1 MDFIIPNSLKK
12 SMNVAANESVSN
24 MTSPPKSIEKKTN
37 ATANAI
43 PTLCFITMCKNEE
56 HCIQQTL
63 ESVYKYIDYWV
74 VCDTGSTDKTCDI
87 VTSFFKEKNIPG
99 ELFVDEWIS
108 FDKNKTL
115 MFERAYQKTD
125 YVLHLDADDFL
136 VGDFKKELISGAESD
151 KFDFKTKRGNSQFTT
166 SYLYNNSLQW
176 VYAGVA
182 HNIIMCLNKN
192 DVVSSNIFEK
202 QDGFY
207 VDANERGSRKLDPNK
222 YLNDALKL
230 KNQFFETLYE
240 DPYGL
245 NNRSVFYTAQSYYD
259 SRMFKEA
266 YQWYNLYTKLKDTW
280 NEEVFESHMRLGHCM
295 IELKFEMEQ
304 IVKQFEKAIKIFP
317 DRAEPHYWLGKYLNS
332 NSHNEQA
339 YKYLKEAK
347 SKNIEKVFKIYRLFV
362 NRFVY
367 GKYVNDELSVAC
379 FWTDRGKE
387 GFKLLN
393 EIIEDDDCYFEEHK
407 ERFETNKNHFITKFK
422 FNADGEID
430 VDDDAQKKQD
440 EDNENNK
447 DAFTINF

>member
-12 SMNVAANESVSN
+12 NINVVVKNADVDTSMPNIPP
-24 MTSPPKSIEKKTN
+24 SPPKRIKKTTN
-37 ATANAI
+37 A
-43 PTLCFITMCKNEE
+43 TLCFITMCKNEE

-63 ESVYKYIDYWV
+63 ESVYKHIDYWV

-87 VTSFFKEKNIPG
+87 VINFFKEKNIPG
-99 ELFVDEWIS
+99 ELFVDEWIG

-151 KFDFKTKRGNSQFTT
+151 KFNFKTKRGNSQFTT

-182 HNIIMCLNKN
+182 HNIIVCLNKS
-192 DVVSSNIFEK
+192 DIVESNIFISE
-202 QDGFY
+202 DDRGLY

-230 KNQFFETLYE
+230 KDQFFETLYD

-245 NNRSVFYTAQSYYD
+245 NSRSVFYTAQSYYD
-259 SRMFKEA
+259 SKMFKEA

-280 NEEVFESHMRLGHCM
+280 IEEEFESQMRLGRCM
-295 IELKFEMEQ
+295 IELKFHVDKV
-304 IVKQFEKAIKIFP
+304 INQFEKAIQIFP
-317 DRAEPHYWLGKYLNS
+317 DRAEPYYALGKFLNVEP
-332 NSHNEQA
+332 HNELG

-347 SKNIEKVFKIYRLFV
+347 NKNVEEVLKKYRLFV
-362 NRFVY
+362 DVFVY

-379 FWTDRGKE
+379 YWTNRGSE
-387 GFKLLN
+387 GLKLLN
-393 EIIEDDDCYFEEHK
+393 EIIDDNDEHFIEHK
-407 ERFETNKNHFITKFK
+407 ERFETNKQHFM
-422 FNADGEID
+422 
-430 VDDDAQKKQD
+430 
-440 EDNENNK
+440 NK
-447 DAFTINF
+447 YRMLHL

>member
-12 SMNVAANESVSN
+12 NINVVVKNADVDTSVMPN
-24 MTSPPKSIEKKTN
+24 MPSPPKVIKKTTN
-37 ATANAI
+37 TTNIISAF

-56 HCIQQTL
+56 HCIKQTL
-63 ESVYKYIDYWV
+63 ESVYKHIDYWV

-99 ELFVDEWIS
+99 ELFVDEWIG

-115 MFERAYQKTD
+115 MFERAYKKTD

-136 VGDFKKELISGAESD
+136 IGDFKKELISQAKSD

-182 HNIIMCLNKN
+182 HNIIVCLNKS
-192 DVVSSNIFEK
+192 DIVESNIFIS
-202 QDGFY
+202 QNDGDGGGDEGGLY

-222 YLNDALKL
+222 YLKDALKL
-230 KNQFFETLYE
+230 KDQFFETLYD

-245 NNRSVFYTAQSYYD
+245 NSRSVFYTAQSYYD
-259 SRMFKEA
+259 SKMFKEA

-280 NEEVFESHMRLGHCM
+280 IEEEFESQMRLGRCM
-295 IELKFEMEQ
+295 IELKFDVDRV
-304 IVKQFEKAIKIFP
+304 ITQFEKAIQIFP
-317 DRAEPHYWLGKYLNS
+317 DRAEPCYALGKFLNVEP
-332 NSHNEQA
+332 HNELA

-347 SKNIEKVFKIYRLFV
+347 NKNVEEVLKKYRLFV
-362 NRFVY
+362 DIFVY

-379 FWTDRGKE
+379 YWTNRGNE

-393 EIIEDDDCYFEEHK
+393 EIIDNDDCHFTEHK
-407 ERFETNKNHFITKFK
+407 DRFEMNKKHFTNKYSILYL
-422 FNADGEID
+422 
-430 VDDDAQKKQD
+430 
-440 EDNENNK
+440 
-447 DAFTINF
+447 

>member
-12 SMNVAANESVSN
+12 NINAVVKNADVDTSVMQN
-24 MTSPPKSIEKKTN
+24 IPPSPPKVIKKTTN
-37 ATANAI
+37 TTNIISAF

-56 HCIQQTL
+56 HCIKQTL
-63 ESVYKYIDYWV
+63 ESVYKHIDYWV

-99 ELFVDEWIS
+99 ELFVDEWIG

-136 VGDFKKELISGAESD
+136 IGDFKKELISQAKSD
-151 KFDFKTKRGNSQFTT
+151 KFNFKTKRGNSQFTT

-182 HNIIMCLNKN
+182 HNIIVCLNKS
-192 DVVSSNIFEK
+192 DIVESNIFISE
-202 QDGFY
+202 DDRGLY

-230 KNQFFETLYE
+230 KDQFFETLYD

-245 NNRSVFYTAQSYYD
+245 NSRSVFYTAQSYYD
-259 SRMFKEA
+259 SKMFKEA

-280 NEEVFESHMRLGHCM
+280 IEEDFESQMRLGRCM
-295 IELKFEMEQ
+295 IELKFHVDKV
-304 IVKQFEKAIKIFP
+304 INQFEKAIQVFP
-317 DRAEPHYWLGKYLNS
+317 DRAEPYYALGKFLNVEP
-332 NSHNEQA
+332 HNELA

-347 SKNIEKVFKIYRLFV
+347 NKNVEEVLKKYRLFV
-362 NRFVY
+362 DVFVY

-379 FWTDRGKE
+379 FWTNRGSE
-387 GFKLLN
+387 GLKLLN
-393 EIIEDDDCYFEEHK
+393 EVINDDDCHFTEHK
-407 ERFETNKNHFITKFK
+407 ERFETNKQHFM
-422 FNADGEID
+422 
-430 VDDDAQKKQD
+430 
-440 EDNENNK
+440 NK
-447 DAFTINF
+447 YRMLHL

>member
-12 SMNVAANESVSN
+12 GMNVVVNVDVDASVVRN
-24 MTSPPKSIEKKTN
+24 MPPSPPKVIKKTTN
-37 ATANAI
+37 ETNAI

-63 ESVYKYIDYWV
+63 ESVYKHIDYWI

-99 ELFVDEWIS
+99 ELFVDEWIG

-125 YVLHLDADDFL
+125 YVLYLDADNFL
-136 VGDFKKELISGAESD
+136 VGDFKKELIPGAESD

-182 HNIIMCLNKN
+182 HNIIICLNKN
-192 DVVSSNIFEK
+192 DVVSSNIFVN
-202 QDGFY
+202 QDGLY
-207 VDANERGSRKLDPNK
+207 VDANEKRGGSRKLDPNK

-230 KNQFFETLYE
+230 KDQFFETLHE

-245 NNRSVFYTAQSYYD
+245 NSRSIFYTAQSYYD
-259 SRMFKEA
+259 SKMFKEA

-280 NEEVFESHMRLGHCM
+280 IEEEFESQMRKGHCM
-295 IELKFEMEQ
+295 IQLKYN
-304 IVKQFEKAIKIFP
+304 IDNVINQFEKAIQIFP
-317 DRAEPHYWLGKYLNS
+317 DRAEPYYALGKFLNVEP
-332 NSHNEQA
+332 HNELA

-347 SKNIEKVFKIYRLFV
+347 NKNVEEVLKKYRLFV
-362 NRFVY
+362 DVFVY
-367 GKYVNDELSVAC
+367 GKYVDDELSVAC
-379 FWTDRGKE
+379 YWTNRGSE

-393 EIIEDDDCYFEEHK
+393 EIINDDDCYFTEHK
-407 ERFETNKNHFITKFK
+407 ERFEMNKQHFM
-422 FNADGEID
+422 
-430 VDDDAQKKQD
+430 
-440 EDNENNK
+440 NK
-447 DAFTINF
+447 YRMLHL

>member
-12 SMNVAANESVSN
+12 NINVVVKNADVDTSVVPN
-24 MTSPPKSIEKKTN
+24 MPSPPKVIKNTTN
-37 ATANAI
+37 TTNVTNAI

-87 VTSFFKEKNIPG
+87 VTNFFKEKNIPG

-115 MFERAYQKTD
+115 MFERAYKKTD

-136 VGDFKKELISGAESD
+136 VGDFKKELILDAESD
-151 KFDFKTKRGNSQFTT
+151 MFYFTYKRGFSTWKL
-166 SYLYNNSLQW
+166 SSLYKNSLKW

-182 HNIIMCLNKN
+182 HNIIVCLNKN
-192 DVVSSNIFEK
+192 NIVESNIYVN
-202 QDGFY
+202 QDGLY
-207 VDANERGSRKLDPNK
+207 VDAEERGARKLDPNK

-230 KNQFFETLYE
+230 KDQFFETLYD
-240 DPYGL
+240 DPLGL
-245 NNRSVFYTAQSYYD
+245 NSRSVFYTAQSYFD
-259 SRMFKEA
+259 SKMFKEA

-280 NEEVFESHMRLGHCM
+280 IEEEFESQMRLGRCM
-295 IELKFEMEQ
+295 IHLKYHVDKV
-304 IVKQFEKAIKIFP
+304 INQFEKAIQIFP
-317 DRAEPHYWLGKYLNS
+317 DRAEPYYAVGKFLNVEP
-332 NSHNEQA
+332 HNELA

-347 SKNIEKVFKIYRLFV
+347 TKNVEEVLKKYRLFV
-362 NRFVY
+362 DVFVY

-379 FWTDRGKE
+379 YWTNRGNE

-393 EIIEDDDCYFEEHK
+393 EVINDDDCHFAGHK
-407 ERFETNKNHFITKFK
+407 DRFEMNKKHFMSKYSILHL
-422 FNADGEID
+422 
-430 VDDDAQKKQD
+430 
-440 EDNENNK
+440 
-447 DAFTINF
+447 

>member
-12 SMNVAANESVSN
+12 GMNVVVNVDVDASVVRN
-24 MTSPPKSIEKKTN
+24 MPPSPPKVIKKTTN
-37 ATANAI
+37 ATNAI

-63 ESVYKYIDYWV
+63 ESVYKHIDYWI

-99 ELFVDEWIS
+99 ELFVDEWIG

-125 YVLHLDADDFL
+125 YVLYLDADNFL
-136 VGDFKKELISGAESD
+136 VGDFKKELIPGAESD

-182 HNIIMCLNKN
+182 HNIIVCLNKN
-192 DVVSSNIFEK
+192 DVVSSNIFVN
-202 QDGFY
+202 QDGLY
-207 VDANERGSRKLDPNK
+207 VDTNEKRGGSRKLDPNK

-230 KNQFFETLYE
+230 KNQFFETLHE

-259 SRMFKEA
+259 SKMFKEA

-280 NEEVFESHMRLGHCM
+280 IEEEFESQMRLGRCM
-295 IELKFEMEQ
+295 IQLKYN
-304 IVKQFEKAIKIFP
+304 IDNVINQFEKAIQIFP
-317 DRAEPHYWLGKYLNS
+317 DRAEPYYALGKFLNVE
-332 NSHNEQA
+332 SHNELA

-347 SKNIEKVFKIYRLFV
+347 TKNVEEVLKKYKLFV
-362 NRFVY
+362 DVFVY
-367 GKYVNDELSVAC
+367 GKYVDDELSVAC
-379 FWTDRGKE
+379 YWTNRGSE

-393 EIIEDDDCYFEEHK
+393 EIINDDDCYFVEHK
-407 ERFETNKNHFITKFK
+407 ERFEMNKQHFM
-422 FNADGEID
+422 
-430 VDDDAQKKQD
+430 
-440 EDNENNK
+440 NK
-447 DAFTINF
+447 YRMLHL

>member
-1 MDFIIPNSLKK
+1 MDFIISDTSSKKLKGSK
-12 SMNVAANESVSN
+12 M
-24 MTSPPKSIEKKTN
+24 
-37 ATANAI
+37 

-56 HCIQQTL
+56 HCIKQTL
-63 ESVYKYIDYWV
+63 ESVYKHIDYWV

-87 VTSFFKEKNIPG
+87 VTEFFKEKNIPG
-99 ELFVDEWIS
+99 ELFVDEWIG

-222 YLNDALKL
+222 YLKDALKL
-230 KNQFFETLYE
+230 KDQFYETLYE

-245 NNRSVFYTAQSYYD
+245 NSRSVFYTAQSYYD
-259 SRMFKEA
+259 SKMFKEA

-280 NEEVFESHMRLGHCM
+280 IEEEFESQMRLGRCM
-295 IELKFEMEQ
+295 IELKFDVDRVITQ
-304 IVKQFEKAIKIFP
+304 YEKAIQIFP
-317 DRAEPHYWLGKYLNS
+317 DRAEPCYALGKFLNVEP
-332 NSHNEQA
+332 HNELA

-347 SKNIEKVFKIYRLFV
+347 NKNVEEVLKKYRLFV
-362 NRFVY
+362 DVFVY

-379 FWTDRGKE
+379 YWTNRGSE
-387 GFKLLN
+387 GLKLLN
-393 EIIEDDDCYFEEHK
+393 EVINDDDCHFAEHK
-407 ERFETNKNHFITKFK
+407 ERFETNKQHFM
-422 FNADGEID
+422 
-430 VDDDAQKKQD
+430 
-440 EDNENNK
+440 NK
-447 DAFTINF
+447 YRMLHL